1 MNLHSAVFYTNN
13 IDAVED
19 FYNKKLGIEVEYRSG
34 DKFISFI
41 FPNNIRLGIK
51 KAVEEREVPGKQTIF
66 IEVDDVN
73 YWYKKAQELNLNIH
87 KQLTE
92 ESWAT
97 EFSIL
102 DPDGNKV
109 EITHPNTNP

>member
-1 MNLHSAVFYTNN
+1 MKLHSAVLYTSD

-19 FYNKKLGIEVEYRSG
+19 FYNKKLGIEIEYRSG
-34 DKFISFI
+34 DKFISFM
-41 FPNNIRLGIK
+41 FPNGSRLGIK
-51 KAVEEREVPGKQTIF
+51 KAVEEREVPGKQTLF
-66 IEVDDVN
+66 IEVDSVN
-73 YWYKKAQELNLNIH
+73 EWYKKAQEFNLNIL

-97 EFSIL
+97 EFSVL

-109 EITHPNTNP
+109 QIIQPNTNT